1 MSPTIPYG
9 KQTINSEDIKLVTKV
24 LKSDYLTTGPFV
36 EKFENSFK
44 KKVNSKYAIS
54 CSNGTSALHLS
65 MLAIGLK
72 KNDVVI
78 MPTINFIA
86 SANMSRLLNAK
97 IYLADVDSSTG
108 QLTKK
113 TINECIKK
121 NKIRTL
127 KLILIMH
134 HGGSPNLGSDLSF
147 FKRKYKC
154 FIIEDACHALGGKY
168 SIKKNIKVGSCKFSD
183 ISTFSFHPVKSIT
196 TAEGGM
202 ITTSDKKIYQKIKI
216 LRNHGMI
223 RNKLKNTNKF
233 LGYKIVDIGFNY
245 RLSDMSSALGIS
257 QLKRID
263 KFIKKRNIISK
274 KYFNKLSFLK
284 DYIYLPDKKKDV
296 QNAWHL
302 FVLRINFN
310 KLKINRVKFFKL
322 LSSKG
327 VNTQIHY
334 TPIYNQPLF
343 KDLKSN
349 IFKGTEKYFNTCL
362 SIPIYPEL
370 SNIQIKHV
378 VNSIK
383 LIINKYKK

>member
-1 MSPTIPYG
+1 MSY
-9 KQTINSEDIKLVTKV
+9 
-24 LKSDYLTTGPFV
+24 
-36 EKFENSFK
+36 
-44 KKVNSKYAIS
+44 
-54 CSNGTSALHLS
+54 
-65 MLAIGLK
+65 
-72 KNDVVI
+72 
-78 MPTINFIA
+78 
-86 SANMSRLLNAK
+86 
-97 IYLADVDSSTG
+97 
-108 QLTKK
+108 
-113 TINECIKK
+113 
-121 NKIRTL
+121 
-127 KLILIMH
+127 
-134 HGGSPNLGSDLSF
+134 
-147 FKRKYKC
+147 
-154 FIIEDACHALGGKY
+154 
-168 SIKKNIKVGSCKFSD
+168 
-183 ISTFSFHPVKSIT
+183 
-196 TAEGGM
+196 
-202 ITTSDKKIYQKIKI
+202 
-216 LRNHGMI
+216 
-223 RNKLKNTNKF
+223 
-233 LGYKIVDIGFNY
+233 
-245 RLSDMSSALGIS
+245 ALGIS